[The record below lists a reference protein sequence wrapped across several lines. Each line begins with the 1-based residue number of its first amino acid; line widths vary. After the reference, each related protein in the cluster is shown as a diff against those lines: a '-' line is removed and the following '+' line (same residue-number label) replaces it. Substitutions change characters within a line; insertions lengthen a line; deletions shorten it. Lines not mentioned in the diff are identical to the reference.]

1 MEYTPDGYT
10 DVYRWDDFLVI
21 AGDHVYSAMDT
32 IDSVSP
38 GGEYEGFDPQ
48 YAYTCE
54 IVGCG
59 DLFDGCAL
67 FRPVSHDGEDYIQIA
82 FLRSDIDDS
91 TGEYTERFE
100 AGSFDMPAADALR
113 FDLAVDLMDY
123 FSGRTFEG
131 EPGVSRG
138 LEPREAVAAVE
149 GATGCDLNFF
159 EDFWLGSPG
168 EIVESVH
175 VGPYTKQSLL
185 DFSYYAKELSRRYGF
200 ADSDILE
207 IARHLPEECPDRFAA
222 VKAYL
227 DCEYVPDGDAPDEKT
242 YRWGD
247 FLEIAGGDA
256 RYAAM
261 LVDRTAAGEPEEGL
275 HPETLVD
282 QDIRDGE
289 AFMLAGR
296 PIAPEDAYDL
306 PGTVHGLYKELVDN
320 VDQSGV
326 LFRDWRGFAAGTDA
340 DDVLRAIEAAFGETE
355 YSRAGTVLGAYA
367 DDTFMSS
374 FYVAVDDTRDVT
386 PLTPWE
392 DEDGVA
398 FLSRTLD
405 ADAGAPVPCL
415 WYCMRDGEQGFEV
428 GGVKLDC
435 SKIGFDEVAAAAASN
450 GIDSVLAYLGESPH
464 GLEPLCD
471 IAVRRVDAGMPDAV
485 RHFGSRDEAMAMLGA
500 ITGCR
505 VQAYGVDTLT
515 YRASLGN
522 AAAAKLAAGRYQPG
536 LPRLRR
542 HRRGIEGKRGDALR
556 RGRVAGLVLHRSRRS
571 GPRRGD
577 LRRRLPFRMP
587 CRYRRHLRGAH
598 REPGRAARLLRPD
611 GGRPELRPDLL
622 LPARV
627 HRAGGRAAV
636 RGRGRFPHPIR
647 RGARYR
653 GFRRHARTHVGA
665 RRGRRREGVDL
676 RLRLLLVRDRRTR
689 FQPRAGALPRRDRGR
704 LGCRAERESI

>member
-1 MEYTPDGYT
+1 M
-10 DVYRWDDFLVI
+10 
-21 AGDHVYSAMDT
+21 
-32 IDSVSP
+32 
-38 GGEYEGFDPQ
+38 
-48 YAYTCE
+48 
-54 IVGCG
+54 
-59 DLFDGCAL
+59 
-67 FRPVSHDGEDYIQIA
+67 SHDGEDYTQIA

-261 LVDRTAAGEPEEGL
+261 LVDRTAAGESEEGL

-296 PIAPEDAYDL
+296 PIAPEDAYEYHEGH
-306 PGTVHGLYKELVDN
+306 PE
-320 VDQSGV
+320 
-326 LFRDWRGFAAGTDA
+326 WRG
-340 DDVLRAIEAAFGETE
+340 
-355 YSRAGTVLGAYA
+355 YPSRL
-367 DDTFMSS
+367 
-374 FYVAVDDTRDVT
+374 
-386 PLTPWE
+386 
-392 DEDGVA
+392 
-398 FLSRTLD
+398 
-405 ADAGAPVPCL
+405 
-415 WYCMRDGEQGFEV
+415 
-428 GGVKLDC
+428 
-435 SKIGFDEVAAAAASN
+435 
-450 GIDSVLAYLGESPH
+450 LA
-464 GLEPLCD
+464 
-471 IAVRRVDAGMPDAV
+471 R
-485 RHFGSRDEAMAMLGA
+485 
-500 ITGCR
+500 
-505 VQAYGVDTLT
+505 
-515 YRASLGN
+515 
-522 AAAAKLAAGRYQPG
+522 
-536 LPRLRR
+536 
-542 HRRGIEGKRGDALR
+542 
-556 RGRVAGLVLHRSRRS
+556 
-571 GPRRGD
+571 
-577 LRRRLPFRMP
+577 
-587 CRYRRHLRGAH
+587 LRGA
-598 REPGRAARLLRPD
+598 
-611 GGRPELRPDLL
+611 
-622 LPARV
+622 
-627 HRAGGRAAV
+627 
-636 RGRGRFPHPIR
+636 
-647 RGARYR
+647 
-653 GFRRHARTHVGA
+653 
-665 RRGRRREGVDL
+665 
-676 RLRLLLVRDRRTR
+676 
-689 FQPRAGALPRRDRGR
+689 
-704 LGCRAERESI
+704 

>member
-1 MEYTPDGYT
+1 MDEHEENFKDIFRYTDVEYRPDGYT

-185 DFSYYAKELSRRYGF
+185 DFSYYAKELSCRYGL

-207 IARHLPEECPDRFAA
+207 IARHLPEKCPDCLAS

-296 PIAPEDAYDL
+296 PIA
-306 PGTVHGLYKELVDN
+306 
-320 VDQSGV
+320 
-326 LFRDWRGFAAGTDA
+326 
-340 DDVLRAIEAAFGETE
+340 
-355 YSRAGTVLGAYA
+355 
-367 DDTFMSS
+367 
-374 FYVAVDDTRDVT
+374 
-386 PLTPWE
+386 
-392 DEDGVA
+392 
-398 FLSRTLD
+398 
-405 ADAGAPVPCL
+405 
-415 WYCMRDGEQGFEV
+415 
-428 GGVKLDC
+428 
-435 SKIGFDEVAAAAASN
+435 
-450 GIDSVLAYLGESPH
+450 YLGESPR

-471 IAVRRVDAGMPDAV
+471 IAVRRVDAGMPDTV
-485 RHFGSRDEAMAMLGA
+485 RHFGSQDEAMAMLGA

-522 AAAAKLAAGRYQPG
+522 AAAAKLAAGALAMRD
-536 LPRLRR
+536 RLS
-542 HRRGIEGKRGDALR
+542 GRGDA
-556 RGRVAGLVLHRSRRS
+556 VEAG
-571 GPRRGD
+571 
-577 LRRRLPFRMP
+577 RRL
-587 CRYRRHLRGAH
+587 
-598 REPGRAARLLRPD
+598 
-611 GGRPELRPDLL
+611 
-622 LPARV
+622 
-627 HRAGGRAAV
+627 
-636 RGRGRFPHPIR
+636 
-647 RGARYR
+647 
-653 GFRRHARTHVGA
+653 
-665 RRGRRREGVDL
+665 
-676 RLRLLLVRDRRTR
+676 
-689 FQPRAGALPRRDRGR
+689 
-704 LGCRAERESI
+704 

>member
-1 MEYTPDGYT
+1 M
-10 DVYRWDDFLVI
+10 
-21 AGDHVYSAMDT
+21 
-32 IDSVSP
+32 
-38 GGEYEGFDPQ
+38 
-48 YAYTCE
+48 
-54 IVGCG
+54 
-59 DLFDGCAL
+59 
-67 FRPVSHDGEDYIQIA
+67 SHDGEDYTQIA

-261 LVDRTAAGEPEEGL
+261 LVDRTAAGESEEGL

-306 PGTVHGLYKELVDN
+306 PGTVRGLYKELADN
-320 VDQSGV
+320 VDRSGM

-340 DDVLRAIEAAFGETE
+340 DDMALNDWIASETTATGAAWARCFNPYCGPDEKTLNTSEIIDTLRRFESPSYIVRGPIEDIESLPVGYYWCPDALDPDPSYNGYLLNVFAGFDGRGLPGKFFELFGGVTLNDVPSFGFDGERVIEAFDGTPVHMSVPVEVDGEKVWTCGYDFCWCE
-355 YSRAGTVLGAYA
+355 TVAPDFSRARGH
-367 DDTFMSS
+367 F
-374 FYVAVDDTRDVT
+374 
-386 PLTPWE
+386 P
-392 DEDGVA
+392 
-398 FLSRTLD
+398 D
-405 ADAGAPVPCL
+405 AT
-415 WYCMRDGEQGFEV
+415 
-428 GGVKLDC
+428 
-435 SKIGFDEVAAAAASN
+435 VAAWAAARNVNQS
-450 GIDSVLAYLGESPH
+450 D
-464 GLEPLCD
+464 
-471 IAVRRVDAGMPDAV
+471 
-485 RHFGSRDEAMAMLGA
+485 
-500 ITGCR
+500 
-505 VQAYGVDTLT
+505 
-515 YRASLGN
+515 
-522 AAAAKLAAGRYQPG
+522 
-536 LPRLRR
+536 
-542 HRRGIEGKRGDALR
+542 
-556 RGRVAGLVLHRSRRS
+556 
-571 GPRRGD
+571 GD
-577 LRRRLPFRMP
+577 LGLKERM
-587 CRYRRHLRGAH
+587 
-598 REPGRAARLLRPD
+598 
-611 GGRPELRPDLL
+611 
-622 LPARV
+622 
-627 HRAGGRAAV
+627 
-636 RGRGRFPHPIR
+636 
-647 RGARYR
+647 
-653 GFRRHARTHVGA
+653 
-665 RRGRRREGVDL
+665 
-676 RLRLLLVRDRRTR
+676 
-689 FQPRAGALPRRDRGR
+689 
-704 LGCRAERESI
+704 

>member
-1 MEYTPDGYT
+1 M
-10 DVYRWDDFLVI
+10 
-21 AGDHVYSAMDT
+21 
-32 IDSVSP
+32 
-38 GGEYEGFDPQ
+38 
-48 YAYTCE
+48 
-54 IVGCG
+54 
-59 DLFDGCAL
+59 
-67 FRPVSHDGEDYIQIA
+67 SHDGEDYTQIA

-100 AGSFDMPAADALR
+100 AGSFDMPAADTLR

-261 LVDRTAAGEPEEGL
+261 LVDRTAAGESEEGL

-306 PGTVHGLYKELVDN
+306 PGTVHGLYKELADN
-320 VDQSGV
+320 VDRSGM

-355 YSRAGTVLGAYA
+355 YSRRGRAHIGQHGRRTQRA
-367 DDTFMSS
+367 
-374 FYVAVDDTRDVT
+374 
-386 PLTPWE
+386 PL
-392 DEDGVA
+392 
-398 FLSRTLD
+398 L
-405 ADAGAPVPCL
+405 
-415 WYCMRDGEQGFEV
+415 
-428 GGVKLDC
+428 
-435 SKIGFDEVAAAAASN
+435 
-450 GIDSVLAYLGESPH
+450 
-464 GLEPLCD
+464 
-471 IAVRRVDAGMPDAV
+471 
-485 RHFGSRDEAMAMLGA
+485 
-500 ITGCR
+500 
-505 VQAYGVDTLT
+505 
-515 YRASLGN
+515 
-522 AAAAKLAAGRYQPG
+522 
-536 LPRLRR
+536 LRR
-542 HRRGIEGKRGDALR
+542 RAETGPGVLQGTTFEDQAHRLPGNR
-556 RGRVAGLVLHRSRRS
+556 R
-571 GPRRGD
+571 D
-577 LRRRLPFRMP
+577 LRRQ
-587 CRYRRHLRGAH
+587 
-598 REPGRAARLLRPD
+598 PGRRAP
-611 GGRPELRPDLL
+611 
-622 LPARV
+622 PARIARD
-627 HRAGGRAAV
+627 HQPGRSLRNARRRAP
-636 RGRGRFPHPIR
+636 FLPWR
-647 RGARYR
+647 RTEAGSGVLQADQ
-653 GFRRHARTHVGA
+653 ART
-665 RRGRRREGVDL
+665 R
-676 RLRLLLVRDRRTR
+676 
-689 FQPRAGALPRRDRGR
+689 
-704 LGCRAERESI
+704 

>member
-1 MEYTPDGYT
+1 M
-10 DVYRWDDFLVI
+10 
-21 AGDHVYSAMDT
+21 
-32 IDSVSP
+32 
-38 GGEYEGFDPQ
+38 
-48 YAYTCE
+48 
-54 IVGCG
+54 
-59 DLFDGCAL
+59 
-67 FRPVSHDGEDYIQIA
+67 SHDGEDYTQIA

-261 LVDRTAAGEPEEGL
+261 LVDRTAAGESEEGL

-306 PGTVHGLYKELVDN
+306 PGTVHGLYKELADN
-320 VDQSGV
+320 VDRSGM

-340 DDVLRAIEAAFGETE
+340 DDVLRAIEVDGEKVWTCGYDFCWCE
-355 YSRAGTVLGAYA
+355 TVAPDFSRARGH
-367 DDTFMSS
+367 F
-374 FYVAVDDTRDVT
+374 
-386 PLTPWE
+386 P
-392 DEDGVA
+392 
-398 FLSRTLD
+398 D
-405 ADAGAPVPCL
+405 AT
-415 WYCMRDGEQGFEV
+415 
-428 GGVKLDC
+428 
-435 SKIGFDEVAAAAASN
+435 VAAWAAARNVNQS
-450 GIDSVLAYLGESPH
+450 D
-464 GLEPLCD
+464 
-471 IAVRRVDAGMPDAV
+471 
-485 RHFGSRDEAMAMLGA
+485 
-500 ITGCR
+500 
-505 VQAYGVDTLT
+505 
-515 YRASLGN
+515 
-522 AAAAKLAAGRYQPG
+522 
-536 LPRLRR
+536 
-542 HRRGIEGKRGDALR
+542 
-556 RGRVAGLVLHRSRRS
+556 
-571 GPRRGD
+571 GD
-577 LRRRLPFRMP
+577 LGLKERM
-587 CRYRRHLRGAH
+587 
-598 REPGRAARLLRPD
+598 
-611 GGRPELRPDLL
+611 
-622 LPARV
+622 
-627 HRAGGRAAV
+627 
-636 RGRGRFPHPIR
+636 
-647 RGARYR
+647 
-653 GFRRHARTHVGA
+653 
-665 RRGRRREGVDL
+665 
-676 RLRLLLVRDRRTR
+676 
-689 FQPRAGALPRRDRGR
+689 
-704 LGCRAERESI
+704 

>member
-1 MEYTPDGYT
+1 MDEHEENFKDIFRYTDVEYTPDGYT

-515 YRASLGN
+515 YRAG
-522 AAAAKLAAGRYQPG
+522 AAAIGPRPFSGPGPFASKASTG
-536 LPRLRR
+536 LPASRSGN
-542 HRRGIEGKRGDALR
+542 RGYGRDR
-556 RGRVAGLVLHRSRRS
+556 QRYGRVPSIYS
-571 GPRRGD
+571 GDRTDPAPSFSTERTSPWISSCPRNASSTTG
-577 LRRRLPFRMP
+577 PTTSPM
-587 CRYRRHLRGAH
+587 
-598 REPGRAARLLRPD
+598 
-611 GGRPELRPDLL
+611 
-622 LPARV
+622 
-627 HRAGGRAAV
+627 
-636 RGRGRFPHPIR
+636 
-647 RGARYR
+647 
-653 GFRRHARTHVGA
+653 
-665 RRGRRREGVDL
+665 RRRETTPSRSPRSTGSTWAKCCTPTSSW
-676 RLRLLLVRDRRTR
+676 RRSAMRSTGTSTSISTTR
-689 FQPRAGALPRRDRGR
+689 SPT
-704 LGCRAERESI
+704 SIPCSAS

>member
-1 MEYTPDGYT
+1 MDEHEENFKDIFRYTDVEYTPDGYT

-175 VGPYTKQSLL
+175 VGPYTKQS
-185 DFSYYAKELSRRYGF
+185 
-200 ADSDILE
+200 
-207 IARHLPEECPDRFAA
+207 
-222 VKAYL
+222 
-227 DCEYVPDGDAPDEKT
+227 
-242 YRWGD
+242 
-247 FLEIAGGDA
+247 
-256 RYAAM
+256 
-261 LVDRTAAGEPEEGL
+261 
-275 HPETLVD
+275 
-282 QDIRDGE
+282 
-289 AFMLAGR
+289 
-296 PIAPEDAYDL
+296 
-306 PGTVHGLYKELVDN
+306 
-320 VDQSGV
+320 
-326 LFRDWRGFAAGTDA
+326 
-340 DDVLRAIEAAFGETE
+340 
-355 YSRAGTVLGAYA
+355 
-367 DDTFMSS
+367 
-374 FYVAVDDTRDVT
+374 
-386 PLTPWE
+386 
-392 DEDGVA
+392 
-398 FLSRTLD
+398 
-405 ADAGAPVPCL
+405 
-415 WYCMRDGEQGFEV
+415 
-428 GGVKLDC
+428 
-435 SKIGFDEVAAAAASN
+435 
-450 GIDSVLAYLGESPH
+450 
-464 GLEPLCD
+464 
-471 IAVRRVDAGMPDAV
+471 
-485 RHFGSRDEAMAMLGA
+485 
-500 ITGCR
+500 
-505 VQAYGVDTLT
+505 
-515 YRASLGN
+515 
-522 AAAAKLAAGRYQPG
+522 
-536 LPRLRR
+536 
-542 HRRGIEGKRGDALR
+542 
-556 RGRVAGLVLHRSRRS
+556 
-571 GPRRGD
+571 
-577 LRRRLPFRMP
+577 
-587 CRYRRHLRGAH
+587 
-598 REPGRAARLLRPD
+598 
-611 GGRPELRPDLL
+611 
-622 LPARV
+622 
-627 HRAGGRAAV
+627 
-636 RGRGRFPHPIR
+636 
-647 RGARYR
+647 
-653 GFRRHARTHVGA
+653 FRRHARTHVGA